1 MVVTSN
7 KEKFKGFKKGY
18 KIILQLFKIQHIFTH
33 YYESSHKT
41 FVTKIRTSIFK
52 DIPST

>member
-1 MVVTSN
+1 MVVTSY
-7 KEKFKGFKKGY
+7 KEKFQGFKKGY
-18 KIILQLFKIQHIFTH
+18 KIILRFKTQHIFTH

-41 FVTKIRTSIFK
+41 IVTKIRTSIFK